1 MFAQSE
7 MNDGSSHRVLPY
19 YHNGARRGERRRAG
33 RGLWYNGGMKALLSL
48 LGLGAL
54 AVCGCVNQDIAARR
68 SDIPWNQPSR
78 AEATG
83 SLPSSLVDQYD

>member
-1 MFAQSE
+1 
-7 MNDGSSHRVLPY
+7 
-19 YHNGARRGERRRAG
+19 
-33 RGLWYNGGMKALLSL
+33 MKATLLL
-48 LGLGAL
+48 LGLAAL

-83 SLPSSLVDQYD
+83 ALPSSLIDQYD

>member
-1 MFAQSE
+1 MGTVVRPAGPNGEVPRPLRPFA
-7 MNDGSSHRVLPY
+7 SSRKTQTAPLC
-19 YHNGARRGERRRAG
+19 
-33 RGLWYNGGMKALLSL
+33 YNEAMKATLLL
-48 LGLGAL
+48 LGLAAL

-83 SLPSSLVDQYD
+83 ALPSSLVDQYD